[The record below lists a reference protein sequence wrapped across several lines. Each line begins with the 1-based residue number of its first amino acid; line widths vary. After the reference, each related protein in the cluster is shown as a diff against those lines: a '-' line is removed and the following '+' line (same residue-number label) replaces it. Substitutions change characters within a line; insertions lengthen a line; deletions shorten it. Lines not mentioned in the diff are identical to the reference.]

1 MANRRPK
8 QNEKAPRTGEQT
20 KAQAGRFNSLGA
32 SGAGGITPFIPSY
45 SSAPAGTIETY
56 RRMRANPTIAI
67 GRMAGQSPVKAA
79 NWSVEAKDDAPEG
92 AVELIQDAILP
103 LRAILLNEALRARD
117 YGFQPMEVIWDN
129 VKGRLVPRKFKPL
142 LPELT
147 NPVVHRETGAYMG
160 LKQGRVELPPQNTI
174 WITYDMEAGN
184 LFGRS
189 IFENIRENAWWPWME
204 LLRREGQFTSKVAG
218 ATVAIGYVPGTGQDE
233 NGDDVDN
240 FKLAQNAGSAF
251 GRGDYVLYPKTLVP
265 WAEDLLNRGVD
276 PDKLMAWSIDY
287 MEPSSGHGEAFVTQ
301 MRHKES
307 LMLRGL
313 LVPERMVTEGQYGT
327 KAEAEAHAD
336 IALDYA
342 EEQHG
347 EIARAINWYVVDRV
361 LRFNYGPEAVGKVY
375 ITPEPVLG
383 ERRRMVR
390 EILTQVLTQPANVD
404 LLLAVTDLDAM
415 LDQAGLPKSAEVVKN
430 PVLNREEIGDNGG
443 DNPEGDGDDV
453 DGLEASVRS
462 RYASLRKAIELG
474 GN

>member
-32 SGAGGITPFIPSY
+32 SGAGGITPYIPSY
-45 SSAPAGTIETY
+45 SAAPPGTIETY
-56 RRMRANPTIAI
+56 RLMRSNPTVAI

-79 NWSVEAKDDAPEG
+79 NWSVESKDDAPAG
-92 AVELIQDAILP
+92 AVELVQDVILP
-103 LRAILLNEALRARD
+103 MRAILLNEALRARD
-117 YGFQPMEVIWDN
+117 YGFQPLEVVWDN
-129 VKGRLVPRKFKPL
+129 VAGQLIPRKFKPL

-147 NPVVHRETGAYMG
+147 HPVVDRGTGVYMG
-160 LKQGRVELPPQNTI
+160 LKQGRVELRPQNTV
-174 WITYDMEAGN
+174 WFTYDMEAGN

-189 IFENIRENAWWPWME
+189 IFENIRESAWWPWME

-233 NGDDVDN
+233 NGNDVDN
-240 FKLAQNAGSAF
+240 FKLAQNAGAAF

-287 MEPSSGHGEAFVTQ
+287 MEPSSGHGEAFVSQ

-307 LMLRGL
+307 LILRGL

-342 EEQHG
+342 EEQHA
-347 EIARAINWYVVDRV
+347 EIVRAINWYVVDRV
-361 LRFNYGPEAVGKVY
+361 LRYNYGSEAVGKVY
-375 ITPEPVLG
+375 ITPEPILG
-383 ERRRMVR
+383 ERRKLVR
-390 EILTQVLTQPANVD
+390 QILTQVLTQPANVD

-430 PVLNREEIGDNGG
+430 PRVNTDPTGDNGG
-443 DNPEGDGDDV
+443 TDPGDDD
-453 DGLEASVRS
+453 DGGELEASVRS

-474 GN
+474 RD